1 MLNPVENS
9 AARADEWLA
18 ATRYFRSRLSQV
30 PPLVTIS
37 TSIWSLGVTFDT
49 KVDTCK
55 VLGHTNGYNWCYMAV
70 SVNLNEKPKWG
81 VPQNA
86 KYVT

>member
-1 MLNPVENS
+1 MLSPVENS

-37 TSIWSLGVTFDT
+37 TSVWSLGVTFDA

-55 VLGHTNGYNWCYMAV
+55 VLGHTDGCEDGCNWCYMAV
-70 SVNLNEKPKWG
+70 SVNFNEQPKWG
-81 VPQNA
+81 VP
-86 KYVT
+86 